1 VLVVG
6 LSDGLVPISLAEGW
20 EAVEEERRLLYVGVT
35 RAREHLHLSWARART
50 PGGRASRNPS
60 RFLEGLLGQA
70 SSSSRG
76 PAGGGERRRG
86 KASLPTVCR
95 TCAGPLST
103 GAERKVGRCASCPP
117 TYDEELFERLR
128 AWRSSVA
135 TEAKVPAYVVF
146 TDATLV
152 AIAETLPPDLARLAR
167 IAGVG
172 PAKLERYGDQVLEL
186 LAGA

>member
-1 VLVVG
+1 
-6 LSDGLVPISLAEGW
+6 
-20 EAVEEERRLLYVGVT
+20 
-35 RAREHLHLSWARART
+35 
-50 PGGRASRNPS
+50 
-60 RFLEGLLGQA
+60 
-70 SSSSRG
+70 
-76 PAGGGERRRG
+76 
-86 KASLPTVCR
+86 
-95 TCAGPLST
+95 LST
-103 GAERKVGRCASCPP
+103 GAERKVGRCATCPP

-135 TEAKVPAYVVF
+135 GEAKVPAYVVF